1 MIKFLISINMKKIN
15 YISVLLL
22 SIIFISCSNNEKSS
36 DCTTFLE
43 CLNGTY
49 WTTNNNQSIW
59 TFNDN
64 QKGAYLEVYIS
75 GYNCYSYENNF
86 IVDAEFKYQTKI
98 NLSEDFNGSNW
109 LYTIVNDT
117 LVEKTKSTGGNT
129 IYFYKTDESYLDDLL
144 ELDECNY

>member
-1 MIKFLISINMKKIN
+1 MKKIN

-22 SIIFISCSNNEKSS
+22 SIIFINCSNNEKSS

-43 CLNGTY
+43 CLDGTY

-98 NLSEDFNGSNW
+98 NLSEDFNGANW
-109 LYTIVNDT
+109 LYTILNDT
-117 LVEKTKSTGGNT
+117 VVEKTKATGGNT
-129 IYFYKTDESYLDDLL
+129 IYFYKNDESYLDGLL

>member
-1 MIKFLISINMKKIN
+1 MIKFRISINMKKIN

-22 SIIFISCSNNEKSS
+22 SIIFINCSNNEKSS

-43 CLNGTY
+43 CLDGTY

-75 GYNCYSYENNF
+75 GYNCY
-86 IVDAEFKYQTKI
+86 
-98 NLSEDFNGSNW
+98 
-109 LYTIVNDT
+109 
-117 LVEKTKSTGGNT
+117 
-129 IYFYKTDESYLDDLL
+129 
-144 ELDECNY
+144 

>member
-1 MIKFLISINMKKIN
+1 MKKIN

-22 SIIFISCSNNEKSS
+22 SIIFISCSNKEKSS

-43 CLNGTY
+43 CLDGTY

-86 IVDAEFKYQTKI
+86 IVDAEFKYQTNI

-129 IYFYKTDESYLDDLL
+129 IYFYKTDESYLEDLIK
-144 ELDECNY
+144 LDECNY

>member
-43 CLNGTY
+43 CLDGTY

-98 NLSEDFNGSNW
+98 NLSEYFNGSNW

>member
-43 CLNGTY
+43 CLDGTY

-144 ELDECNY
+144 DLDECNY

>member
-36 DCTTFLE
+36 DCSTFLE
-43 CLNGTY
+43 CLDGTY

-59 TFNDN
+59 TFNDS

>member
-36 DCTTFLE
+36 DCSTFLE
-43 CLNGTY
+43 CLDGTY

-129 IYFYKTDESYLDDLL
+129 IYFYKTDESYLEDLL

>member
-43 CLNGTY
+43 CLDGTY

-109 LYTIVNDT
+109 LYTILNDT
-117 LVEKTKSTGGNT
+117 IVEKTKSTGGNT

>member
-15 YISVLLL
+15 YISVLLS

-36 DCTTFLE
+36 DCSTFLE
-43 CLNGTY
+43 CLDGTY

-129 IYFYKTDESYLDDLL
+129 IYFYKTDESYLDNLL

>member
-1 MIKFLISINMKKIN
+1 MKKIN

-22 SIIFISCSNNEKSS
+22 SIIFISCSNKEKSS
-36 DCTTFLE
+36 DCSTFLE
-43 CLNGTY
+43 CLDGTY

-98 NLSEDFNGSNW
+98 NLSEDFNGANW
-109 LYTIVNDT
+109 LYTILNDT
-117 LVEKTKSTGGNT
+117 VVEKTKATGGNT

-144 ELDECNY
+144 KLDECNY

>member
-43 CLNGTY
+43 CLDGTY

-129 IYFYKTDESYLDDLL
+129 IYFYKTDESYLDNLL